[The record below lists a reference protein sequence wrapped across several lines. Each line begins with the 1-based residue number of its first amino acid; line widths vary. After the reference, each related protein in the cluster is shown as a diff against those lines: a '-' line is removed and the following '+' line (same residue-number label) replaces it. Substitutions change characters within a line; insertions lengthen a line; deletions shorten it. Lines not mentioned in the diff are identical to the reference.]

1 MAGSNSII
9 TSNLPKYNTAS
20 LKAKN
25 KIITQQVNFGTPNVK
40 YSDGRPV
47 PKSSNDTG
55 YIKGYEKVNKNE
67 EKFVELNLPVET
79 REIGENTY
87 NTTRFQNT
95 SEYDMDNFKYG
106 LDSNSVSQFNFEDPT
121 YLGFEIYIDDS
132 NESSPFY
139 PADAQNKVIKFLNRY
154 SDIYEIGSR
163 LDLFYE
169 FRDRFF
175 NIFNGLSSYNN
186 VVIKNKNYYITSIK
200 GTNLFNK
207 KLINYPE
214 DKITIT
220 LNEDVSMTMQYLSE
234 LYNNLIYSYKSNRYM
249 IPEHLLRFD
258 MHIKISEIRTF
269 RIPNPDYRQ
278 NDGVSVSNIPHILD
292 KRKSTIIYVLHDCN
306 MNFFESKNS
315 EDELTIGGFN
325 ANSLSTPATLS
336 FDVIFKSVS
345 KRIEPILI
353 DKGFS
358 IYNKESGLY
367 NNQNQSNDDLY
378 NQNRKSDNDLDKWN
392 EKNIYKYTPENKEF
406 STSTIDHRNSLR
418 LLNVG
423 DIVDDAKRSIKKGAM
438 ELTKQIK
445 DTIVRN
451 LKEKRNDLINRF
463 ISQVDKATSLRNI
476 NDLGNVYDGDSHVSQ
491 SILQKMK
498 RDIINDLE
506 HTRKELITEG
516 KLAITEYILNFDKKL
531 KI

>member
-1 MAGSNSII
+1 MAGSNKIS
-9 TSNLPKYNTAS
+9 TSNLPTYNKDA

-25 KIITQQVNFGTPNVK
+25 KIITQSVTFGTPNAK
-40 YSDGRPV
+40 YSDGRPT
-47 PKSSNDTG
+47 PKNSSDTG
-55 YIKGYEKVNKNE
+55 YIKGYEQVNKNE
-67 EKFVELNLPVET
+67 EKRIELNLPIDT
-79 REIGENTY
+79 REIGDGTY
-87 NTTRFQNT
+87 NTSRFQNT

-106 LDSNSVSQFNFEDPT
+106 LESNSVSQFNFEDPT

-132 NESSPFY
+132 NEGSPFF
-139 PADAQNKVIKFLNRY
+139 PADAQNKVIRFLNRY

-163 LDLFYE
+163 IELFYE

-175 NIFNGLSSYNN
+175 NIFNGLSSFNN

-220 LNEDVSMTMQYLSE
+220 LNEDVSMAMQYLSE

-278 NDGVSVSNIPHILD
+278 NDGVSVNNIPHILD
-292 KRKSTIIYVLHDCN
+292 KRKSSIIYVLHDCN

-315 EDELTIGGFN
+315 DDELIIGGFGVN
-325 ANSLSTPATLS
+325 GVSTPATLS

-353 DKGFS
+353 DKGIS
-358 IYNKESGLY
+358 IYNKVAGLY
-367 NNQNQSNDDLY
+367 NSVDSHNDDLY
-378 NQNRKSDNDLDKWN
+378 NQNRKTDNDLDKWN
-392 EKNIYKYTPENKEF
+392 EKDMYKYTPQNAEY
-406 STSTIDHRNSLR
+406 STSTNDYRNSLR
-418 LLNVG
+418 LLNMG
-423 DIVDDAKRSIKKGAM
+423 DLINDATGTIKKGAN

-463 ISQVDKATSLRNI
+463 VSQVDKATSLKNLK
-476 NDLGNVYDGDSHVSQ
+476 DLGNVYEGDFRVSQ
-491 SILQKMK
+491 SLGSKIK

-516 KLAITEYILNFDKKL
+516 KSAITDYILKFDKKI
-531 KI
+531 KF